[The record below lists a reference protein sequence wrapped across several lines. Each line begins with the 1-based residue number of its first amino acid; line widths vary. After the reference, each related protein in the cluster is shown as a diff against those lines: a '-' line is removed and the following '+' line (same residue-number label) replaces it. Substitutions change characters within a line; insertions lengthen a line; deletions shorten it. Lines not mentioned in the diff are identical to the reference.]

1 MIPQYEKSQFDAES
15 YGNKDELEFL
25 NNELSFY
32 KLQFKALL
40 NYLNRLNISYGTV
53 ELVNKS
59 GVSSTESK
67 NIKLYKANDV
77 FAQYLGFDAGLKFP
91 LYLRN
96 KMVNAD
102 FEMLRSLLEE
112 SILSEDQFFVFE
124 RECSFANGACKV
136 YMYKL
141 YPTVFSVLFV
151 AKNDLGANIE
161 HKFEDSELL
170 QLLCNALPMGLWV
183 KDSSGNFIFANDRA
197 ARELFGK
204 KTGSEL
210 SGSSLDELYIQM
222 VHERGTTY
230 IEQCK
235 KTDIE
240 VLTKGKALT
249 YYTDS
254 NNHNVSEVW
263 KAPFRDKRGKIKGVI
278 STARE
283 VTEQLNKDKLL
294 KRQKHQLSE
303 SQRIAKVGS
312 WELNFETGLMLWS
325 EEFLTILGFEPV
337 ETSINMLNGFARII
351 GQEHRRSIY
360 EKYRSIF
367 NSSLTL
373 YKSDVVI
380 RNRWG
385 REMIISDIGRVVR
398 DSQGRPLRLY
408 ATIQDITENK
418 RTHDELRRSR
428 EKLLSLLNALPDRV
442 YLINRDGVFTEYYD
456 NIPGI
461 AQRDEDNFTGYRVND
476 VFSHSMASR
485 FVEYV
490 HLTLDT
496 RQPQSFEYSEGEGL
510 FERWFE
516 VRSSVCNQ
524 NEVVFLIREITQT
537 RKSTHELLR
546 AKIRAEESDRLKS
559 AFLANISHEIRTP
572 LNAMMG
578 FANILAEEDLTAEE
592 KERYLSI
599 INRNADQLTSL
610 FSDLLDISKIESGQ
624 LKIFKESVN
633 LNSELDKL
641 FAQFDQMKKGT
652 KKEQVELRLHK
663 TLDDDEAV
671 IITDQTRFIQI
682 FSNLLS
688 NALKFTETGY
698 VEFGYK
704 KPSKGKICFFVK
716 DTGTGIP
723 SEELENIFIR
733 FRQSTHNN
741 VKKHGGTGL
750 GLAICESLLN
760 LMGGR
765 IWVESEFGFGATF
778 WFSLPY

>member
-1 MIPQYEKSQFDAES
+1 MIPQYERNQFDTES
-15 YGNKDELEFL
+15 YGNKEELEFL
-25 NNELSFY
+25 NNELLFY
-32 KLQFKALL
+32 KRQFKALL
-40 NYLNRLNISYGTV
+40 NYLNRLNISFCTV
-53 ELVNKS
+53 ELVSKPDSGNSDKS
-59 GVSSTESK
+59 
-67 NIKLYKANDV
+67 NLKLYKANDV
-77 FAQYLGFDAGLKFP
+77 FAQYVGFDAGLKFP
-91 LYLRN
+91 LFLRN
-96 KMVNAD
+96 KMVPAD
-102 FEMLRSLLEE
+102 WETFRSVLEE
-112 SILSEDQFFVFE
+112 CVLSEEQVFIFQ
-124 RECSFANGACKV
+124 RECSFTNGACKIYV
-136 YMYKL
+136 YKL
-141 YPTVFSVLFV
+141 YPAVFSVLVVKDDESQAVNQTF
-151 AKNDLGANIE
+151 
-161 HKFEDSELL
+161 SESDVLH
-170 QLLCNALPMGLWV
+170 LLCNALPFGLWV
-183 KDSSGNFIFANDRA
+183 KDSAGKFIFANDRA
-197 ARELFGK
+197 ARDLFGK
-204 KTGSEL
+204 NSGQEL
-210 SGSSLDELYIQM
+210 SGQSIESLLGEMTVDT
-222 VHERGTTY
+222 GTDY

-235 KTDIE
+235 KTDTE
-240 VLTKGKALT
+240 VLSKGKALT
-249 YYTDS
+249 YYTDRT
-254 NNHNVSEVW
+254 NQNISEVW

-278 STARE
+278 STSRE

-312 WELNFETGLMLWS
+312 WELNFDTGLMLWS

-337 ETSINMLNGFARII
+337 ETSIKILPGFARLISEE
-351 GQEHRRSIY
+351 QRRSIY
-360 EKYRSIF
+360 EKYKSIF
-367 NSSLTL
+367 NSSLSL

-398 DSQGRPLRLY
+398 DDAGRPLRLY
-408 ATIQDITENK
+408 ATIQDITENR

-461 AQRDEDNFTGYRVND
+461 AQRVEDNFTGYRVND

-496 RQPQSFEYSEGEGL
+496 QQPQSFEYSEGEGL

-516 VRSSVCNQ
+516 VRSSACNQ

-537 RKSTHELLR
+537 RKSTYELLR
-546 AKIRAEESDRLKS
+546 AKTRAEESDRLKS

-578 FANILAEEDLTAEE
+578 FANILAEEDITTEE

-633 LNSELDKL
+633 INSELDKL
-641 FAQFDQMKKGT
+641 FAQFNQLKKGT
-652 KKEQVELRLHK
+652 IKEGVDLRLQK
-663 TLDDDEAV
+663 FLDDDEAV

-688 NALKFTETGY
+688 NALKFTESGF

-704 KPSKGKICFFVK
+704 KTTKGRLSFYVK
-716 DTGTGIP
+716 DSGTGIP
-723 SEELENIFIR
+723 YDELQNIFIR

-765 IWVESEFGFGATF
+765 IWVESEFGHGSVF
-778 WFSLPY
+778 WFTLPY